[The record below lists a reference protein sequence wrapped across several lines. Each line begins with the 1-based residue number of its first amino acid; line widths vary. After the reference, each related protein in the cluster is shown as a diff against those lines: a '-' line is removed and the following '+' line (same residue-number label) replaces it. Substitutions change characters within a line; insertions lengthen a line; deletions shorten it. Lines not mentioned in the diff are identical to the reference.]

1 MSKKRDRVSHT
12 FALWLSNKVA
22 YEYISVDFSICH
34 LNYENNN
41 TCFTSGEK
49 RNYILILIMK
59 EKIHTNKIKTTLPVI
74 FFL

>member
-1 MSKKRDRVSHT
+1 MSKKRGRVSHT

-22 YEYISVDFSICH
+22 YENVSVELSICH

-49 RNYILILIMK
+49 RNYILILTVK
-59 EKIHTNKIKTTLPVI
+59 ENNTH
-74 FFL
+74 